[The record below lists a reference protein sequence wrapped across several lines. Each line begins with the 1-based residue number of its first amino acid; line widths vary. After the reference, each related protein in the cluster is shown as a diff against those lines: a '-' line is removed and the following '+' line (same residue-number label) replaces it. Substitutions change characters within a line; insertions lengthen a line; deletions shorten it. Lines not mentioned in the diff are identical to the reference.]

1 MTLEHFELPRND
13 WYDTISVDE
22 KTGKIRGR
30 IYKDRLIENFNAI
43 EKKLSE
49 LSSLAPYNTK
59 YPDTSKFIY
68 SDTTLDSATNKVVNL
83 KSFIDILNLKNVP
96 LSCKFTGTVCNRL
109 TYYNDNYEYK
119 IISGVQPT
127 DISAD
132 KPIVL
137 LDTTNNELIAV
148 ASTDTEGILQ
158 KVLVGILQ
166 NGSINNLFDNIIV
179 DLNAVY
185 TSVISS
191 KPTTKPIVE
200 GGDNQFYLLSDPAGY
215 SNGVTGGTYTS
226 SNRSRYSGEIK
237 E

>member
-13 WYDTISVDE
+13 WYDTISIDE

-96 LSCKFTGTVCNRL
+96 LSCKFTGTVCNKL

-127 DISAD
+127 DISAE

-137 LDTTNNELIAV
+137 LNTTNNELIAV
-148 ASTDTEGILQ
+148 ASTDTENIL
-158 KVLVGILQ
+158 KNVLVGILQ
-166 NGSINNLFDNIIV
+166 NGNVYNLFDNITV

-185 TSVISS
+185 TSIISS
-191 KPTTKPIVE
+191 NPVTKPIIE
-200 GGDNQFYLLSDPAGY
+200 GGNNQFYLLADPAGY
-215 SNGVTGGTYTS
+215 TNGISEGTITS
-226 SNRSRYSGEIK
+226 CNRARYSGEIQ
-237 E
+237 